1 LGLTSAGTYAIP
13 VVPGTYDIF
22 YKATTASALAPRN
35 TSARLKTGVVVAATG
50 KTTLN
55 IDVPSVAA
63 AGTIKIDGATVT
75 DMLDFGNLS
84 LRGATTGD
92 EIALGPTYTGA
103 YATRLVPGIY
113 DVVYTVFDNKDR
125 APINHYTVFTCLS
138 VK

>member
-35 TSARLKTGVVVAATG
+35 TSARLKTGMVVAATG
-50 KTTLN
+50 NTTLD

-103 YATRLVPGIY
+103 YATRVVPCIY
-113 DVVYTVFDNKDR
+113 DVVYTVFDNNDR
-125 APINHYTVFTCLS
+125 APINHRTVFTCLA